1 MGRGIYLTYDDEW
14 IHAHATGYRNWGK
27 LCEKYNETH
36 GTSILPN
43 TFKSHCNRELSLNNH
58 YTEEQDEWLKDH
70 YPHLGQYKTTE
81 LFNERYKTDKTS
93 GAIKQY
99 CRRYLGLR
107 TSDERKKRRAI
118 ENTGRYH
125 EVGEITKGRNGEPYI
140 KTENGWVR
148 VKSLVYGEVPKG
160 YNIVHLDGD
169 VDNCERENLYAIRKQ
184 VAARM
189 TANKLWS
196 KVDVITKTG
205 IMCCELEDLLDEG
218 ERE

>member
-1 MGRGIYLTYDDEW
+1 MRQGIITYDDEW
-14 IHAHATGYRNWGK
+14 IHAHTKGYKHWGK
-27 LCEKYNETH
+27 LCKEYNEAH

-43 TFKSHCNRELSLNNH
+43 TFRAHCNRELSLNNH
-58 YTEEQDEWLKDH
+58 YTEAQIKWLKEN
-70 YPHLGQYKTTE
+70 YPKLGKNETAKQFNK
-81 LFNERYKTDKTS
+81 LFETDKTEN
-93 GAIKQY
+93 AIKRY
-99 CRRYLGLR
+99 CVRMGVTVTEKRRR
-107 TSDERKKRRAI
+107 QRAI

-125 EVGEITKGRNGEPYI
+125 EIGEITKGRNGEPYL
-140 KTENGWVR
+140 KTEDGWVR
-148 VKSLVYGEVPKG
+148 VKNLVYGEVPKG

-169 VDNCERENLYAIRKQ
+169 VNNCDRDNLYAVKRQ

-196 KVDVITKTG
+196 KVDVVTKTG